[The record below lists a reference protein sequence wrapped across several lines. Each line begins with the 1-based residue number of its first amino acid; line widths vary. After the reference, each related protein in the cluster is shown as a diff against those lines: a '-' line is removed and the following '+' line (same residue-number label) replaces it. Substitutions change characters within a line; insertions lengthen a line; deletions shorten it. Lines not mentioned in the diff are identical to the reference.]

1 MPSARS
7 FWPSSRSR
15 SRSGSVSGGPR
26 EKRRGE
32 ILRGRST
39 CSPLRERETGMMQR
53 TFRLPAGVAT
63 EAVAARY
70 QNGVLTITLPK
81 TADARE
87 KERKI
92 EVQAA

>member
-1 MPSARS
+1 
-7 FWPSSRSR
+7 
-15 SRSGSVSGGPR
+15 
-26 EKRRGE
+26 
-32 ILRGRST
+32 
-39 CSPLRERETGMMQR
+39 MQR